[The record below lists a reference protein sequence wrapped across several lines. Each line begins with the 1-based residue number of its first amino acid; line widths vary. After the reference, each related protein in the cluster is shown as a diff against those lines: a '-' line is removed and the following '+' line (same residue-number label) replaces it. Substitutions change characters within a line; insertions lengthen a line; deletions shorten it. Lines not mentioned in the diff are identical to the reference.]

1 MRGWTGDGIVKGAEN
16 GDAEDGG
23 VDDGARLGVR
33 LGLGYIKDVR
43 AAEVRALVAE
53 RERGGPFAS
62 LGELAARVG
71 TGRVTLE
78 QLAWSGACDS
88 LVEPSLGRQ
97 ARRREALWQLGLAA
111 TGRSVAGGET
121 QLALPLELADAPR
134 LRPLSRWQRL
144 IADYATSGVTV
155 GDHVMAAL
163 RPRLRTRELTTSA
176 QLARLPSGRSV
187 TVAGLVIARQRPG
200 TAKGTMFLLFED
212 EWGTLNLIV
221 PKAVYERHRHLA
233 RAEPLLLARGRL
245 ERAGETRVVQMRPDR
260 QSGGEVI
267 SAGGRSTGVSEDDQ
281 EQIPP
286 VVNVLVRELAPL
298 ERFLD
303 PGALGDGEQSVAQA
317 RVHHLP
323 ATESPAAPGD
333 EEEEDGVE
341 VGSSMRAVA
350 PPVQSFAQGRRR

>member
-1 MRGWTGDGIVKGAEN
+1 VQDTGG
-16 GDAEDGG
+16 GD
-23 VDDGARLGVR
+23 RLGVR
-33 LGLGYIKDVR
+33 LGLGYVKGVI
-43 AAEVRALVAE
+43 AAEVRVLVAE

-71 TGRVTLE
+71 AGRVTLE
-78 QLAWSGACDS
+78 QLAWSGACDG

-111 TGRSVAGGET
+111 TGRAVAGGNT

-176 QLARLPSGRSV
+176 QLARLASGRSV

-212 EWGTLNLIV
+212 EWGTLNLVV

-245 ERAGETRVVQMRPDR
+245 ERAGETQVVYLMADR
-260 QSGGEVI
+260 RNGGEGTN
-267 SAGGRSTGVSEDDQ
+267 AGERPIGAPESEQ

-286 VVNVLVRELAPL
+286 IVNVIVRELVAL

-303 PGALGDGEQSVAQA
+303 PGVLEDREQSAAQA

-323 ATESPAAPGD
+323 DSEPSSARGG
-333 EEEEDGVE
+333 EEEEKAVE